1 MDRSSQQSN
10 QVVVAIESW
19 TINDSSGNPVFVHQ
33 GSRWRSDD
41 PIVKRRPELF
51 IEDGA
56 TTGEV
61 LRARERAGIHR
72 GY

>member
-1 MDRSSQQSN
+1 MARSSQQSN

-41 PIVKRRPELF
+41 PIVKRFRHLF
-51 IEDGA
+51 VPDGA
-56 TTGEV
+56 TAGEV
-61 LRARERAGIHR
+61 LRARERAGHHH